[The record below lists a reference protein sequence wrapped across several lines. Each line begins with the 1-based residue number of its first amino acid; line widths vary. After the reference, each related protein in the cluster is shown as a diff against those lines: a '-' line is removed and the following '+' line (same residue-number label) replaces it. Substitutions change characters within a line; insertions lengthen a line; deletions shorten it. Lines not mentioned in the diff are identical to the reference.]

1 MRSRIMVSNIK
12 YEEVTKVTNNYITST
27 VSKNIACRG
36 ECFQLYPEKVEI
48 HPNLVQHISFIR

>member
-1 MRSRIMVSNIK
+1 MVSNIK
-12 YEEVTKVTNNYITST
+12 HEEVTKVTNNYITST

-48 HPNLVQHISFIR
+48 HPNLVQHIPFIR